1 MAGNIGK
8 AVKIYGYART
18 MNSKS
23 NYATKMNRLS
33 NQIFGEV
40 ARPTSSEGMNIVERL
55 SAEPHELKQYRNEYY
70 PAVEEATELMS
81 ILREYGLYRDE
92 HADFK
97 EEMQR
102 ARELRGKPKIRS
114 QWKDG
119 VRPIK
124 KVEIRYDD

>member
-18 MNSKS
+18 IKSKS
-23 NYATKMNRLS
+23 DYATKMNRLS

-40 ARPTSSEGMNIVERL
+40 ARPTTKEGMTIVERL
-55 SAEPHELKQYRNEYY
+55 SAEPHEKQQYRSEYY
-70 PAVEEATELMS
+70 PAIEEATELMS

-92 HADFK
+92 AADFK

-102 ARELRGKPKIRS
+102 TRELRGKPKVRS

-119 VRPIK
+119 IRPVK

>member
-18 MNSKS
+18 VKSKS
-23 NYATKMNRLS
+23 EYATKMTRLS

-40 ARPTSSEGMNIVERL
+40 ARPTSREGMMTVTRL
-55 SAEPHELKQYRNEYY
+55 SDEPHELRQYRNEYY

-92 HADFK
+92 AADFK
-97 EEMQR
+97 EEMHR
-102 ARELRGKPKIRS
+102 SRELRGKPGIRS

-119 VRPIK
+119 VRPVK
-124 KVEIRYDD
+124 TVEIRYDD